1 MQQYNPRT
9 ECFGL
14 ASGSGAAR
22 SPLPGR
28 GARLQA
34 GGAWDPEP
42 AQDLQKDLLS
52 SSCFPNSHE
61 TTSCLGEQR
70 GQALLSGA
78 DLPIARR
85 PGLLF
90 QTLFS

>member
-1 MQQYNPRT
+1 M
-9 ECFGL
+9 
-14 ASGSGAAR
+14 GSPAA
-22 SPLPGR
+22 LVQR
-28 GARLQA
+28 GALCR
-34 GGAWDPEP
+34 GAEHGCGQEVPGTQSQ
-42 AQDLQKDLLS
+42 QDLQKDLLS

-61 TTSCLGEQR
+61 TTSCLGEQH